1 MSIRVLGII
10 GSGQLGSLLCQAAKK
25 LNIKTI
31 VISDDENGPAQNYYA
46 GTVQCGVFTP
56 RNKGS
61 VDSVAIAESVI
72 DGLTSVNEPG
82 HASLF
87 FRRFNTQEGK
97 ELLTQAGDNLGGMTG
112 VIPRVGQ
119 INGPT
124 AVTEENNSHFV
135 SVVSC
140 RFTAV

>member
-1 MSIRVLGII
+1 MSLVNAR
-10 GSGQLGSLLCQAAKK
+10 AAIETAINTAVTTADATVSVVFDNMPFTTPGKTKK
-25 LNIKTI
+25 YVTVTI
-31 VISDDENGPAQNYYA
+31 NFDQSTIQPHGAAIDQYA
-46 GTVQCGVFTP
+46 GTVQCGIFTP

-61 VDSVAIAESVI
+61 AAAAAIAESVI
-72 DGLTSVNEPG
+72 DGLTSVN
-82 HASLF
+82 A
-87 FRRFNTQEGK
+87 
-97 ELLTQAGDNLGGMTG
+97 AGYADTYS
-112 VIPRVGQ
+112 VVPRVGQ